1 MNLTNTGFLRQ
12 KYNTEV
18 LALVMDERDFQA
30 VIDNASRVVEKVYSE
45 KRLSENQGILN
56 FKVFLS
62 LIAFITVFAFLA
74 IFYIAIKNNN
84 IDLQNTSYGLL
95 SGGFLIMTC
104 LSFFEAARESHNY
117 IFRYNNKLREALQ
130 DYCEMMNAIYTERG
144 ATWNF
149 NDTDKS
155 LECRVVI

>member
-1 MNLTNTGFLRQ
+1 
-12 KYNTEV
+12 
-18 LALVMDERDFQA
+18 MDERDFQA

-84 IDLQNTSYGLL
+84 IDL
-95 SGGFLIMTC
+95 
-104 LSFFEAARESHNY
+104 
-117 IFRYNNKLREALQ
+117 
-130 DYCEMMNAIYTERG
+130 
-144 ATWNF
+144 
-149 NDTDKS
+149 
-155 LECRVVI
+155 